1 MEAVSPLKD
10 LRLRLHKTLD
20 QVARQTEHSKQFIIR
35 AEQGVFTDLPVGLI
49 SYYAEYL
56 DLEIN
61 EEREKYWKFQRETR
75 IKNYGALIEPWEFQD
90 LWHPFINWRMASGIP
105 SQAKVCTLFCVHPAV
120 IYKLEKASMISLP
133 DQLIGALMESGYSA
147 ETLENLRVAYAAFKD
162 RQRQDLEVI
171 LGGE

>member
-20 QVARQTEHSKQFIIR
+20 QVATQTEHSKQFIIR
-35 AEQGVFTDLPVGLI
+35 AEQGVFTDLPVGLL

-56 DLEIN
+56 DLDIE
-61 EEREKYWKFQRETR
+61 EERKRYYAFQRGVR
-75 IKNYGALIEPWEFQD
+75 KANYGALIEPWNFVD
-90 LWHPFINWRMASGIP
+90 LYHPFINWRMASGIP

-147 ETLENLRVAYAAFKD
+147 ETLENLRIAYAAFKT
-162 RQRQDLEVI
+162 RQAQDLEVI